1 MEGTATHMDWRVFT
15 LFVLTD
21 GALIV
26 TPGPAVMLVV
36 SQGLRRGTAGAL
48 WSAAGVLVANALY
61 FAISGTGVGAL
72 LAASG
77 RLFMAIQ
84 WAGAAY
90 LLYLA
95 AVALLRPSLP
105 ALRGTADGPGPDR
118 RGLVFRGLV
127 LQMSNPKALLFFVAI
142 LPQFIDR
149 GRPFVPQILVLGITS
164 IVLEFVGLTAYGT
177 IAARSARL
185 LTQPR
190 FATATSRLSGVFL
203 MGAALGLLRLDH

>member
-1 MEGTATHMDWRVFT
+1 MDWRVFL
-15 LFVLTD
+15 LFVLTE

-26 TPGPAVMLVV
+26 TPGPAVLLVV

-48 WSAAGVLVANALY
+48 WSAAGILVANALY

-77 RLFMAIQ
+77 RLFTAIK

-95 AVALLRPSLP
+95 ALAIFRPSLP
-105 ALRGTADGPGPDR
+105 ALRGTSEGAGPAR

-127 LQMSNPKALLFFVAI
+127 LQLSNPKALLFFVAI

-149 GRPFVPQILVLGITS
+149 SRPIVLQILVLGIAS
-164 IVLEFVGLTAYGT
+164 IVLEFVVLSAYGAV
-177 IAARSARL
+177 AARSARL
-185 LTQPR
+185 LMQPR

-203 MGAALGLLRLDH
+203 MGAAVGLLRLDR